1 MTSAAAEA
9 AVSTSTATPVPT
21 FAVPTAAPPEPVTGV
36 GAMLEIVLALAFV
49 LALILA
55 IAWISRRLRIGSHA
69 DGLIRVIAEVSL
81 GQKERAVLLQVDG
94 RRLLVGVASGAVSL
108 LHAADA
114 PPDQS
119 TAGSDAPSSL
129 PSTPN
134 FAMLLRRSLGRS

>member
-1 MTSAAAEA
+1 M
-9 AVSTSTATPVPT
+9 TSTAAQAAVATATPTAVPT

-36 GAMLEIVLALAFV
+36 GAMVEIVLALAFV

-55 IAWISRRLRIGSHA
+55 IAWISRRLRVGSHA
-69 DGLIRVIAEVSL
+69 DGLIRILAEVSL

-94 RRLLVGVASGAVSL
+94 RRLLVGVGAGAISL

-114 PPDQS
+114 PVDEAA
-119 TAGSDAPSSL
+119 AGSDAPASL
-129 PSTPN
+129 PSTPS